1 MFWSVNEIDK
11 LQNKLIQ
18 ANVKDI
24 LKYELPGLY
33 MTVGWKEDKGF
44 CVYYKNA
51 KREGMSWYKTA
62 KEAMEKVEE
71 VRNIGNF

>member
-1 MFWSVNEIDK
+1 MSEIK
-11 LQNKLIQ
+11 KYLMKGQVEQKII
-18 ANVKDI
+18 DI

-33 MTVGWKEDKGF
+33 MTVGWKEGQGF
-44 CVYYKNA
+44 CIYYKNA

-62 KEAMEKVEE
+62 KEAMKRVEE

>member
-24 LKYELPGLY
+24 LKYELPGL
-33 MTVGWKEDKGF
+33 
-44 CVYYKNA
+44 
-51 KREGMSWYKTA
+51 
-62 KEAMEKVEE
+62 
-71 VRNIGNF
+71 